1 MSGTAATPVQR
12 LLINE
17 CLDNGVPFF
26 WRGAGTLV
34 VAQPGL
40 AAILEQLVQG
50 GVVVLGFDGF
60 EMEGAELHP
69 RLDLIFDAS
78 RRLDAD
84 PTQALSAWPA
94 DVWIDVALRVPEP
107 LEGGGL
113 MGE

>member
-1 MSGTAATPVQR
+1 MNGTVATPAQR

-17 CLDNGVPFF
+17 CLDNGVHFL

-34 VAQPGL
+34 VAQSGL
-40 AAILEQLVQG
+40 AAILERLVQG

-78 RRLDAD
+78 RRPDAD
-84 PTQALSAWPA
+84 PVQALSAWPA
-94 DVWIDVALRVPEP
+94 DAWIDVALRVPDP
-107 LEGGGL
+107 SGHGGL
-113 MGE
+113 PGG